1 MLIEGL
7 FSVLVWFFNAL
18 VRIIGVLPL
27 PETPASWT
35 NNMNT
40 AITYIGNGFGYMY
53 AYVEKNIVV
62 FMLSCLIAFMGFILI
77 FKAINYV
84 YEKLTP

>member
-1 MLIEGL
+1 MIIEAL
-7 FSVLVWFFNAL
+7 FGVLVWFFNVM

-35 NNMNT
+35 TQMNT
-40 AITYIGNGFGYMY
+40 AITYLTNGFSYIY
-53 AYVEKNIVV
+53 AYVEKNIIV

-77 FKAINYV
+77 FKAINFV